1 MNAPRASSL
10 ARSSQA
16 PAKEALDELR
26 AMMSGRAFA
35 PAGNDFDAGRE
46 VWNAAVTHRPAIIAR
61 CVSVADVQAAV
72 TVAVAHGLPLSVK
85 SGGHDWAGRSL
96 RDGGLVIDLSRMRG
110 VTVDTRTRTALVDG
124 GVTIG
129 HLVQVCRRHG
139 LLPVTG
145 TVRTVGMAGLT
156 LGGGYGPLA
165 GKCGLALDNLL
176 AAEVVLADGRCVVAD
191 ATTNPDLFWALR
203 GGGGNF
209 GVVTRLQYQLHAL
222 EPLVAGLAV
231 FPMRDVRVVLRGY
244 REFLAKA
251 PDELTLQMGV
261 LGTPAGPGL
270 FLFPTWSGE
279 RSGAE
284 GCLATLASLGT
295 PLSFSIGPTAY
306 EDLLAGFDSFGE
318 PGRHWALRT
327 RSIPELTEAAEAIL
341 VEAGNGLTS
350 SRSAISVHHF
360 HGAAT
365 RVPVGDTAFGIR
377 QNHLMV
383 ELIAGWEPSETDDG
397 SKHRAWAD
405 RTAKALEPHAFLGG
419 YPNLL
424 GPGERDRALQSY
436 GPNLARLLEVKRQLD
451 PHDVFASASPA
462 LGQSAYPAIAAE
474 RKFRNGSR

>member
-1 MNAPRASSL
+1 
-10 ARSSQA
+10 
-16 PAKEALDELR
+16 
-26 AMMSGRAFA
+26 MMSGPAFA
-35 PAGNDFDAGRE
+35 PAANDFDAGRE

-61 CVSVADVQAAV
+61 CASVEDVQAAV

-85 SGGHDWAGRSL
+85 AGGHDFAGRSL
-96 RDGGLVIDLSRMRG
+96 RHGGLVIDLSRMRG
-110 VTVDTRTRTALVDG
+110 VSVDPLTRTALVDG

-129 HLVQVCRRHG
+129 QLVRVCRRHG

-165 GKCGLALDNLL
+165 GKFGLALDNLL
-176 AAEVVLADGRCVVAD
+176 AAEVVLADGRRIVAD
-191 ATTNPDLFWALR
+191 AATNPDLFWALR

-209 GVVTRLQYQLHAL
+209 GVVTRLRYQLHAI
-222 EPLVAGLAV
+222 EVVAGLAV
-231 FPMRDVRVVLRGY
+231 FPMRDARVVLRGY
-244 REFLAKA
+244 REFLAKS

-279 RSGAE
+279 RSKGE
-284 GCLATLASLGT
+284 RCLATLAGLGT
-295 PLSFSIGPTAY
+295 PLSFSIGPIAY
-306 EDLLAGFDSFGE
+306 EDLLAGLDSFGE

-327 RSIPELTEAAEAIL
+327 RSLPELTDAAEAIL

-350 SRSAISVHHF
+350 PRSAISVHHF

-365 RVPVGDTAFGIR
+365 RVPVGDTAFGLR
-377 QNHLMV
+377 QSHLMV

-405 RTAKALEPHAFLGG
+405 RTAEALEPHAFLGG
-419 YPNLL
+419 YPNIL
-424 GPGERDRALQSY
+424 GPAEQDRALQSY
-436 GPNLARLLEVKRQLD
+436 GPNLPRLLELKRQFD
-451 PHDVFASASPA
+451 PRDVFVSATPA
-462 LGQSAYPAIAAE
+462 LGQAAANGE
-474 RKFRNGSR
+474 RGIRTLDTLSDMQV